1 MYRRRLLYRPSAA
14 AYLRGYSAA
23 MAHTRRD
30 LARLREDWLLE
41 AEMIREEVRAA
52 KAELRRLQQLDQ
64 AQYAERDFGML
75 LQ

>member
-1 MYRRRLLYRPSAA
+1 MYRRRVVYHPQ
-14 AYLRGYSAA
+14 YVRGFSAA
-23 MAHTRRD
+23 MLRARRD

-41 AEMIREEVRAA
+41 AAQIREEIREA

-64 AQYAERDFGML
+64 AQRTERDDFGML